1 MATLINAPSHWIAGS
16 AIQKQ
21 KNDSNI
27 YNKLIVFA
35 DSQTKNMTSLFTISL
50 IAQCVLFLPLPAL
63 LMFHYHEAI
72 IVLAIVITLFF
83 ANIIKCIGGNGMRSI
98 VSIFALIIIDLI
110 MLVIFL
116 V

>member
-1 MATLINAPSHWIAGS
+1 MATLINTTAHWLAGS

-21 KNDSNI
+21 SDNNI

-50 IAQCVLFLPLPAL
+50 IGQCMLFLPLPAL
-63 LMFHYHEAI
+63 LMHYHEAI
-72 IVLAIVITLFF
+72 IVLAIVVTLFF
-83 ANIIKCIGGNGMRSI
+83 ANIIACIGGKGMRSI
-98 VSIFALIIIDLI
+98 VSIFALIVIDLI
-110 MLVIFL
+110 ILVISM